1 MTTTDTSLSQQQL
14 ARAEALDRARA
25 VLVGRT
31 TVGLFGQGASVVTK
45 VEFPHEVTGL
55 ARYVIDGTDLFN
67 TENADGAV
75 AE

>member
-1 MTTTDTSLSQQQL
+1 MTETALTEPQL

-25 VLVGRT
+25 VIVGRGFAAT
-31 TVGLFGQGASVVTK
+31 CK

-55 ARYVIDGTDLFN
+55 ARFILDGTDVFN
-67 TENADGAV
+67 DEQAV